1 MARVEVTRLV
11 SETTKQKGDLLETFA
26 ERFLKTQ
33 NYRVTKQVRVTASE
47 LDLLCENTINGKIIY
62 VECKAHRETLGAPVF
77 KNMLGT
83 VMYNDYSEGWLIS
96 TGDFGKDAKGFVE
109 GWRRKPTREKERLS
123 FFPPNILIESFINSG
138 LIYSPEIISG
148 KVLPIAAEALGAWT
162 LLISTLGDY
171 WCRECL
177 VGGIPKGVLVFRA
190 DTGELVK
197 EVDLLSNLSKTDT
210 TLSDLDFNYINMI
223 GVPDGSRS
231 SGNAESVVPVQHGES
246 WDDYR
251 PARPQDFVGR
261 TDSQRKILEFLL
273 SILADRTDT
282 RVFAITGNSGM
293 GKSSLIA
300 KLRDRC
306 RNVHYRGKLFLYAV
320 DVRAAKDNSYIYQS
334 IIRCIQEAMKQGFV
348 SSRSVKITDHLKPFE
363 SPSLREVIDEL
374 RVKRQLLCLV
384 FDQFEEL
391 YSKPELLSVFD
402 RVKDLFLDVTSMR
415 ENFCLGFAWKSDST
429 VYQDHPAYHFWHSL
443 SDQRYSV
450 ELLPFTK
457 GDSERVLSIFEHQV
471 GQKLPKD
478 VRHKLIT
485 QSQGYPWLL
494 KKLCIHL
501 FQKLVSEKVPLS
513 SLISENLDIKILF
526 DRDLQELSASQNS
539 CLKLVAEKAPVD
551 WYEVTDISG
560 PEVLRSLTERRLVT
574 RSGDRLTIYWDIF
587 REYILTHQAPALPF
601 NYLPTSPSLGSFMSA
616 AACLQR
622 ETSVSFVQI
631 AARIGVSEATAQNIA
646 GDLMM
651 LNVATGSGDALLLAD
666 GLPDG
671 DAITILTR
679 LRSAFQSHIVVQ
691 QLRKL
696 KEGTIVRQKDVIAI
710 LKEHNPT
717 AQHSIKTWRL
727 YSNRIMRWLATL
739 CFLVPKQDY
748 WLYQEQELTETNMRL
763 TKRILAGSGSGFTLF
778 STPPRQVLAIVAQLR
793 GGPMMEDEFRTSG
806 AKNAIVILRR
816 LHLVSKEGKQLVLQ
830 LQEQEDPG
838 KAVRNVARK
847 EPVFETVAAI
857 IRDSPRISGPDLAE
871 IIDRTKDM
879 GWSLGTKKR
888 VGYSLRNWHDWLSS
902 IEEPA
907 ELF

>member
-1 MARVEVTRLV
+1 MARIEVARFA
-11 SETTKQKGDLLETFA
+11 SETTKQKGDLLEAFA
-26 ERFLKTQ
+26 ERFLTTQ

-47 LDLLCENTINGKIIY
+47 LDLLCENAVNGKMIY
-62 VECKAHRETLGAPVF
+62 VECKAHREALGAPIF
-77 KNMLGT
+77 RNLLGT
-83 VMYNDYSEGWLIS
+83 VSYNDYSEGWLIS

-109 GWRRKPTREKERLS
+109 GWRKKLARERERLS
-123 FFPPNILIESFINSG
+123 FFPPEVLIESFVKSG
-138 LIYSPEIISG
+138 LVSRPETISG
-148 KVLPIAAEALGAWT
+148 RALPIATEALGAWT

-190 DTGELVK
+190 SSGELVQ
-197 EVDLLSNLSKTDT
+197 EVDLLSNLAKTDT
-210 TLSDLDFNYINMI
+210 TLADLDFNYINTI
-223 GVPDGSRS
+223 SGPDAARASEDAG
-231 SGNAESVVPVQHGES
+231 SVVPVQHGES

-261 TDSQRKILEFLL
+261 TDSQRRILDFLL
-273 SILADRTDT
+273 SVLADRTDT

-306 RNVHYRGKLFLYAV
+306 RNVRYRRKLFLYAV
-320 DVRAAKDNSYIYQS
+320 DVRAAKNNSYIYQS
-334 IIRCIQEAMKQGFV
+334 IIRCIQEAMKQGFI
-348 SSRSVKITDHLKPFE
+348 SSRPVEISDHLKPFD
-363 SPSLREVIDEL
+363 SPALRGVTDEL
-374 RVKRQLLCLV
+374 RVNRQLLCLV

-402 RVKDLFLDVTSMR
+402 RVKDLFLDVTSMG

-450 ELLPFTK
+450 ELVPFTK

-501 FQKLVSEKVPLS
+501 FQKLVSEKVPLG
-513 SLISENLDIKILF
+513 SLISENLDIKVLF

-539 CLKLVAEKAPVD
+539 CLRLVAEKAPVD
-551 WYEVTDISG
+551 WYQVTDISG

-587 REYILTHQAPALPF
+587 REYILTHQVPALPF
-601 NYLPTSPSLGSFMSA
+601 NYLPMSPSLGSFMGA
-616 AACLQR
+616 AACLRR
-622 ETSVSFVQI
+622 ETSVSFVEI

-651 LNVATGSGDALLLAD
+651 LNVATGSGDTLWLASGLAD
-666 GLPDG
+666 SE
-671 DAITILTR
+671 AMTVLTR
-679 LRSAFQSHIVVQ
+679 LRSVFQSHIVVQ

-710 LKEHNPT
+710 LKERNPT

-727 YSNRIMRWLATL
+727 YSNRIIRWLTTL
-739 CFLVPKQDY
+739 CFLVTQQDY
-748 WLYQEQELTETNMRL
+748 WLYQEQELTETDLRL
-763 TKRILAGSGSGFTLF
+763 TRRILAGSGTGFTLF
-778 STPPRQVLAIVAQLR
+778 CTPPRQVLATAELLHAGPKAEGELR
-793 GGPMMEDEFRTSG
+793 TPG
-806 AKNAIVILRR
+806 AKNAVVILKR
-816 LHLVSKEGKQLVLQ
+816 LHLVSKKGQQLVLQ
-830 LQEQEDPG
+830 LHEQENPEE
-838 KAVRNVARK
+838 AVRSAARE
-847 EPVFETVAAI
+847 EPVFEAVAAI
-857 IRDSPRISGPDLAE
+857 VRDNPGISGPHLAAV
-871 IIDRTKDM
+871 IDSTREM
-879 GWSLGTKKR
+879 GWSPATKKR
-888 VGYSLRNWHDWLSS
+888 VGYALRIWHDWLFSS
-902 IEEPA
+902 GKPA